1 MKKSG
6 GIGKA
11 VLLCVGVTLILIG
24 LMACSPTYYTPSPE
38 DGDIYLTWAAAN
50 IRAQHAQE
58 TAAALNALVTR
69 QAQQTRTAQEQFFFQ
84 VTQTAVAWNM
94 ENQRANATATARA
107 IATATAD
114 WHARATATA
123 QAAATATAI
132 GYANATATASSAA
145 TATATAE
152 HATATAVAPTV
163 AIVQARTETELRR
176 EEWRQRTAP
185 AEHILRVVFWAVL
198 VLVGIA
204 SLLWL
209 IPRAYHALMMRF
221 LALRSGAPDKPL
233 ILAPASDGFWTA
245 WVRPPRLTA
254 YDADRAGGP
263 GLFIDLATGEAKE
276 LPGGDPDT
284 TRRDQGIDAGAR
296 LAAAAGRLPPGAA
309 AKTAREIQAP
319 PPYRILPP
327 SETPPPPIAAALPVL
342 DAQWREEEGEG
353 E

>member
-6 GIGKA
+6 GIGRA
-11 VLLCVGVTLILIG
+11 VILCAGVTLILIG
-24 LMACSPTYYTPSPE
+24 LMACTPTYTPSPE
-38 DGDIYLTWAAAN
+38 DGDIYLTWAVAN
-50 IRAQHAQE
+50 LRAQHAQE
-58 TAAALNALVTR
+58 TAEAVNRMVT
-69 QAQQTRTAQEQFFFQ
+69 QHAQWTRTAQEQYFFQ

-94 ENQRANATATARA
+94 ENQRANATATAQA
-107 IATATAD
+107 VATATAD

-132 GYANATATASSAA
+132 GYANATATARADA
-145 TATATAE
+145 TATATAAN
-152 HATATAVAPTV
+152 ATATAVAPTV

-185 AEHILRVVFWAVL
+185 VEHVLRVLFWAVL

-209 IPRAYHALMMRF
+209 IPRVYNALMMRF

-233 ILAPASDGFWTA
+233 VLAPASDGFWTA
-245 WVRPPRLTA
+245 WVRAPRLAA

-263 GLFIDLATGEAKE
+263 GLVIDLATGEAKE

-284 TRRDQGIDAGAR
+284 TRRDQAVDAIAR
-296 LAAAAGRLPPGAA
+296 PAAAAGRLSSSAA
-309 AKTAREIQAP
+309 AKAAREIQAP

-342 DAQWREEEGEG
+342 DAQWHEEEEGE
-353 E
+353 

>member
-1 MKKSG
+1 MRKSG
-6 GIGKA
+6 GTGRA
-11 VLLCVGVTLILIG
+11 VILCVGVTLILIG
-24 LMACSPTYYTPSPE
+24 LMACAPTYTPSPE
-38 DGDIYLTWAAAN
+38 DGDIYLTWAVAN
-50 IRAQHAQE
+50 LRAQSAQE
-58 TAAALNALVTR
+58 TAEAVSALVTR

-94 ENQRANATATARA
+94 ENQRANATATAQTV
-107 IATATAD
+107 ATVTAD
-114 WHARATATA
+114 GYAQATATA

-132 GYANATATASSAA
+132 GYANATATAA
-145 TATATAE
+145 TA
-152 HATATAVAPTV
+152 ATAVAPTT

-185 AEHILRVVFWAVL
+185 VEHVLRVVFWAIL

-245 WVRPPRLTA
+245 WIRAPRLAA

-263 GLFIDLATGEAKE
+263 GLVIDLATGEAKE

-284 TRRDQGIDAGAR
+284 TRRDQAGDALAR
-296 LAAAAGRLPPGAA
+296 VAAATGRLPSGAA
-309 AKTAREIQAP
+309 ARAAREIQAP

-342 DAQWREEEGEG
+342 DAQWREEEEG

>member
-1 MKKSG
+1 M
-6 GIGKA
+6 I
-11 VLLCVGVTLILIG
+11 LCVGIALILIG
-24 LMACSPTYYTPSPE
+24 LMACTPTYTPSPK
-38 DGDIYLTWAAAN
+38 DGDIYLTWAVAN
-50 IRAQHAQE
+50 MRAQSAQE
-58 TAAALNALVTR
+58 TAEAVGALMTQQARATAA
-69 QAQQTRTAQEQFFFQ
+69 AQEQFFFQ
-84 VTQTAVAWNM
+84 VTQTAVAWEM
-94 ENQRANATATARA
+94 ESQRAN
-107 IATATAD
+107 
-114 WHARATATA
+114 ATATA

-163 AIVQARTETELRR
+163 AIVHARTETELRR

-185 AEHILRVVFWAVL
+185 AEHILRVVFWTVL

-245 WVRPPRLTA
+245 WVRAPRLAA

-309 AKTAREIQAP
+309 ARVAREIQSP

-342 DAQWREEEGEG
+342 DAQWREEEEG

>member
-1 MKKSG
+1 
-6 GIGKA
+6 
-11 VLLCVGVTLILIG
+11 VLLCAGIALILIG
-24 LMACSPTYYTPSPE
+24 LMACTPTYTPSPK
-38 DGDIYLTWAAAN
+38 DGDIYLTWAVAN
-50 IRAQHAQE
+50 MRAQSAQE
-58 TAAALNALVTR
+58 TAEAVGALMTQQARATAA
-69 QAQQTRTAQEQFFFQ
+69 AQEQFFFQ
-84 VTQTAVAWNM
+84 VTQTAVAWEM
-94 ENQRANATATARA
+94 ESRRANATATAQA
-107 IATATAD
+107 IATATAEGY
-114 WHARATATA
+114 ARATATA

-163 AIVQARTETELRR
+163 AIVQARTGTELRR

-198 VLVGIA
+198 VLVGIV

-245 WVRPPRLTA
+245 WVRAPRLAA

-263 GLFIDLATGEAKE
+263 GLVIDLATGDAKE

-284 TRRDQGIDAGAR
+284 TRRDQAVDAVTR
-296 LAAAAGRLPPGAA
+296 PTAAAGRLPSGAA

-342 DAQWREEEGEG
+342 DAQWREEEEEG